1 MRDVSEKT
9 VWPQRLRSAIG
20 SGIGDDMAG
29 VPLGGR
35 ERPFGQSTT
44 DVLTARLANSQC
56 ITGKCQLPNLC
67 DGRHGRMRAE
77 LLARHTGQQAERL
90 SSPRRLAH
98 Q

>member
-1 MRDVSEKT
+1 
-9 VWPQRLRSAIG
+9 
-20 SGIGDDMAG
+20 MAG
-29 VPLGGR
+29 LPLGRR

-67 DGRHGRMRAE
+67 DGRHRRMSVE

>member
-9 VWPQRLRSAIG
+9 VWPPRLRSAIG

-56 ITGKCQLPNLC
+56 ITGNANFLTWAM
-67 DGRHGRMRAE
+67 DG
-77 LLARHTGQQAERL
+77 TVV
-90 SSPRRLAH
+90 
-98 Q
+98 